1 MWLDGHDRAVELPRD
16 PLSGFRFLFAVG
28 EEYRPGV
35 RNVGIVVLVLAA
47 ACTSKRET
55 TGNGNVDASVN
66 PTVDSNNG
74 NLPDA
79 FGGTVYVYAH
89 TSSTLYKVDPDTL
102 AITLVGDFGWPASI
116 GFDQMTDIAVDKL
129 GGIIGVSFGAV
140 YKVDPMTAQCTLL
153 STGLQGSFNGLSFV
167 PAEMLL
173 MTGDDVLVGTRNDDD
188 IVNRIDPMT
197 GTITTV
203 GHMGSTFMS
212 SGDLVAVAGFG
223 TVQTT
228 LGAPADVLSRLA
240 PLSFN
245 ATPIGSTGQYS
256 IWGVAYWKG
265 KVFGFTQSG
274 QFLTIDPTTGV
285 ATVVQSGGPEW
296 WGAGVTTIAPVIQ

>member
-1 MWLDGHDRAVELPRD
+1 MRNL
-16 PLSGFRFLFAVG
+16 
-28 EEYRPGV
+28 GV
-35 RNVGIVVLVLAA
+35 ILLVVVA
-47 ACTSKRET
+47 ACASRREL
-55 TGNGNVDASVN
+55 GNGGGDAGSGTI
-66 PTVDSNNG
+66 PDAGGG
-74 NLPDA
+74 NFPDA

-102 AITLVGDFGWPASI
+102 AITMVGAFQWPAST
-116 GFDQMTDIAVDKL
+116 GMDQMTDIAVDKN
-129 GGIIGVSFGAV
+129 GAIIGVSFGAV
-140 YKVDPMTAQCTLL
+140 YKVNALTAECTLL

-167 PAEMLL
+167 PADMLGL
-173 MTGDDVLVGTRNDDD
+173 TGDDILVGTHNDDD

-197 GTITTV
+197 GTATQV
-203 GHMGSTFMS
+203 GHMGSAFMS

-228 LGAPADVLSRLA
+228 LGAPHDVLSRLA
-240 PLSFN
+240 PQTF
-245 ATPIGSTGQYS
+245 AAMPIGTSTGQNQ

-265 KVFGFTQSG
+265 KVFGFTQTG